1 MAGDGPLKSQ
11 KHFSPK
17 LKYQLKINTT
27 PPCPKLYKT
36 IPFSCHLPLLW
47 LDFCAIFCSLKSR
60 CLHMYFLWRH
70 ICLLTNHS
78 ESCKSVRVTILTILV
93 KIVTLTD
100 LHIVLAISLPDIAFE
115 SSTFEWVMFW
125 KWQYIFI
132 TVPNPWV
139 VLKSQPNTA
148 KKIIRL
154 PGWKALFATNTAQKL
169 INPIVF
175 E

>member
-1 MAGDGPLKSQ
+1 LSSGP
-11 KHFSPK
+11 
-17 LKYQLKINTT
+17 
-27 PPCPKLYKT
+27 
-36 IPFSCHLPLLW
+36 LPLLW
-47 LDFCAIFCSLKSR
+47 LDFCAIFCSLKSC

-139 VLKSQPNTA
+139 VLKSQPNAA

-154 PGWKALFATNTAQKL
+154 PGWKALFATDTAQKL
-169 INPIVF
+169 INRIVF